1 MSGDFKQRKSIDLRS
16 DTVTRPTVAMRE
28 AMMAAE
34 VGDDVFADDPT
45 VNAME
50 ARVAA
55 LAGKEAALLLP
66 TGTQS
71 NLVALLA
78 HCQRGDEYL
87 VGQHYHTYFYEAG
100 GAAVLGSIQ
109 PQPLPVQSD
118 GTLDLDAVAGAI
130 KADDFHFAR
139 TRLLSLENTQAGRV
153 MPESFLQGAR
163 KLCDDRGLA
172 LHLDGARLFNAAVAM
187 GKPLD
192 ALTQYFD
199 SVSLCF
205 SKGLGTPM
213 GSVLTGPE
221 AFIKSARRWR
231 KMVGGGM
238 RQSGIIAA
246 AILHALDHHV
256 ERLADDHR
264 RAQQLAEGL
273 ATVDGISVQRCDTNM
288 VYIDVGSAERG
299 NALKAALAG
308 VGIRIAGGQQIR
320 LVTHLD
326 IDDAAI
332 DTVVQCFRVESVSL
346 GR

>member
-1 MSGDFKQRKSIDLRS
+1 MIDVRS
-16 DTVTRPTVAMRE
+16 DTVTRPTPAMRD

-50 ARVAA
+50 ARVAE

-109 PQPLPVQSD
+109 PQPLPVQAD
-118 GTLDLDAVAGAI
+118 GTLDLNQVEGAI

-153 MPESFLQGAR
+153 MPESFMHDAR
-163 KLCDDRGLA
+163 KLCNDHGLA
-172 LHLDGARLFNAAVAM
+172 LHLDGARLFNAAVAV
-187 GKPLD
+187 GKPLHEL
-192 ALTQYFD
+192 AQYAD
-199 SVSLCF
+199 TVSLCF

-213 GSVLTGPE
+213 GSVLAGP
-221 AFIKSARRWR
+221 ADVIRSARRWR

-238 RQSGIIAA
+238 RQSGLIAA

-264 RAQQLAEGL
+264 RAQRLAEGL
-273 ATVDGISVQRCDTNM
+273 SQLDGLTVMRCDTNM

-299 NALKAALAG
+299 NALKAALAE
-308 VGIRIAGGQQIR
+308 VGIHIAGGRQIR

-326 IDDAAI
+326 IDDDAI
-332 DTVVQCFRVESVSL
+332 DTLVQCIKVETVTL
-346 GR
+346 GGG

>member
-1 MSGDFKQRKSIDLRS
+1 MSVKFKQRKAIDLRS
-16 DTVTRPTVAMRE
+16 DTVTRPTVDMRE

-55 LAGKEAALLLP
+55 LAVKDAALLLP

-109 PQPLPVQSD
+109 PQPLAVQSD
-118 GTLDLDAVAGAI
+118 GTLDLAEVAGAI

-153 MPESFLQGAR
+153 MPEAFLQGAR
-163 KLCDDRGLA
+163 ALCDERGLA

-187 GKPLD
+187 GKPLHE
-192 ALTQYFD
+192 LTQYFD
-199 SVSLCF
+199 TISLCF

-213 GSVLTGPE
+213 GSVLTGS
-221 AFIKSARRWR
+221 ADFIKSARRWR

-246 AILHALDHHV
+246 AILHALDHHID
-256 ERLADDHR
+256 RLADDHR

-273 ATVDGISVQRCDTNM
+273 ANIDGIRVMRCDTNM

-299 NALKAALAG
+299 DALKAALAS
-308 VGIRIAGGQQIR
+308 VGIHIAGGRQIR

-332 DTVVQCFRVESVSL
+332 DTVVQCFKVETVSL